1 MEKSKFKTQR
11 GSIILPDED
20 FPLFDLER
28 RKLKWASTRAKAKK
42 SLLWI
47 AIPPIITLIVL
58 WFIFIYR
65 DSLEYRSYGNWVIVY
80 MYVIFVG
87 TLTLLSG
94 LLDFASMVVTF
105 SSMRNEQVFNRLD
118 LLALATEKE
127 NITRSKHA
135 FAKLRIA
142 RFLVFNLAVRLA
154 VLLMLGLAFILGNY
168 FFNYSLSWS
177 EMWQN
182 LVYDIR
188 EYPLGAMGIGIGG
201 TLVLAFYLIEPI
213 WRVNAI
219 TAMGIA
225 LSARIKSIAL
235 LAPMAF
241 FVLALMWILQALI
254 IAGFGFGIAWTSE
267 RFYNWYWDWRQTNYP
282 DYPRPDFVNS
292 LDDWFAFTGLFLAL
306 ILFIFV
312 ANRFYR
318 ILKGIAYGRIY
329 ARIP

>member
-1 MEKSKFKTQR
+1 MEKQKVRKQSS
-11 GSIILPDED
+11 SIILPDEA

-47 AIPPIITLIVL
+47 AIPPIIALIVL
-58 WFIFIYR
+58 WFVFIYR
-65 DSLEYRSYGNWVIVY
+65 DSLEYYYYGEWVLIY
-80 MYVIFVG
+80 MYVIFIG
-87 TLTLLSG
+87 SMTLLSG

-105 SSMRNEQVFNRLD
+105 SSMRDEQVFNRLD

-127 NITRSKHA
+127 HITRSKHA

-142 RFLVFNLAVRLA
+142 RFLVFNLAVRVA
-154 VLLMLGLAFILGNY
+154 VLLMLGLAIIFGGYFLGY
-168 FFNYSLSWS
+168 WDTLLEPWHEF
-177 EMWQN
+177 
-182 LVYDIR
+182 VYNIR
-188 EYPLGAMGIGIGG
+188 EYPLGAMAFGIGG
-201 TLVLAFYLIEPI
+201 TLVFAFYLFEPI

-241 FVLALMWILQALI
+241 FVLGLMWTLQALVL
-254 IAGFGFGIAWTSE
+254 AGFGVAMIWTMQ
-267 RFYNWYWDWRQTNYP
+267 RFNDWYYNWQRMNYP
-282 DYPRPDFVNS
+282 DYPRPDFVNDLQS
-292 LDDWFAFTGLFLAL
+292 WFFSAGLFLAL
-306 ILFIFV
+306 LLFIFV
-312 ANRFYR
+312 INRFYR

-329 ARIP
+329 AKIP